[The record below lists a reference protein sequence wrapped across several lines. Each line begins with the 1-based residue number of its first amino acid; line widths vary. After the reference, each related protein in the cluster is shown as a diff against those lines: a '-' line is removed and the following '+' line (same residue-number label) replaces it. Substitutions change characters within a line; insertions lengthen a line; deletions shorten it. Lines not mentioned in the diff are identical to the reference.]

1 LAAAVGLPR
10 RGKMAPW
17 SPRPLLVLLL
27 LLALL
32 CSHIALCATAEPMKP
47 KPKPK
52 ASAGGRKALLAASSE
67 GEDGEDAP
75 AAKPTKN
82 AAAAA
87 AGKIKKKLAGDAK
100 NQTKVAKAKKSES
113 AAAAKGA
120 AKKATGKAAAGGDA
134 AIAKVAKADKA
145 KVPKPDKAAVAAK
158 AKGADSVKPAKV
170 KGADS
175 AKPAKVK
182 GDDSAKPAKAKG
194 DDSAKAAKAGA
205 KAGKPAK
212 MAKSEA
218 AVGKAKK
225 PANSTADAGAKPA
238 KSGKKAQ
245 VVADTKANATVV
257 SEEEE
262 TASAGAGAEVE
273 DDVVFAEEA
282 EGTGDLMSE
291 FRGLPARLQETLM
304 PDLAR
309 LSHHSKAYLSAAN
322 AGIADGVRP
331 ILGGRWAAAAA
342 SAASVV
348 LLLLPLFMLTALV
361 RRMGPYLPLL
371 HRALL
376 LAQAYLA
383 IYFATL
389 ALAAAATGL
398 EPLRFFH
405 AASPAAYAWTQA
417 AQSLGFMGYLVL
429 QMVDLVAVFSGAASP
444 EEDGNGDAAK
454 ALGLAQMVVGLA
466 VGLHYYAAVFH
477 RAAAGEAP
485 RANWRV
491 YAVYAA
497 CFVVVCACARAER
510 RKKAYLAGTDGA
522 AEEWKKS

>member
-1 LAAAVGLPR
+1 VVDGEASG
-10 RGKMAPW
+10 GK
-17 SPRPLLVLLL
+17 VN
-27 LLALL
+27 
-32 CSHIALCATAEPMKP
+32 ATA
-47 KPKPK
+47 
-52 ASAGGRKALLAASSE
+52 S
-67 GEDGEDAP
+67 
-75 AAKPTKN
+75 N
-82 AAAAA
+82 
-87 AGKIKKKLAGDAK
+87 
-100 NQTKVAKAKKSES
+100 
-113 AAAAKGA
+113 
-120 AKKATGKAAAGGDA
+120 
-134 AIAKVAKADKA
+134 
-145 KVPKPDKAAVAAK
+145 
-158 AKGADSVKPAKV
+158 
-170 KGADS
+170 
-175 AKPAKVK
+175 
-182 GDDSAKPAKAKG
+182 
-194 DDSAKAAKAGA
+194 
-205 KAGKPAK
+205 
-212 MAKSEA
+212 EA
-218 AVGKAKK
+218 
-225 PANSTADAGAKPA
+225 
-238 KSGKKAQ
+238 
-245 VVADTKANATVV
+245 
-257 SEEEE
+257 
-262 TASAGAGAEVE
+262 AEVE
-273 DDVVFAEEA
+273 EDVVFAEAA
-282 EGTGDLMSE
+282 EGTDDLISE
-291 FRGLPARLQETLM
+291 FKGLPARLQETLM

-309 LSHHSKAYLSAAN
+309 LSHSSKLYLSAAN

-342 SAASVV
+342 SAASIA

-361 RRMGPYLPLL
+361 RRMAPYLPLL

-417 AQSLGFMGYLVL
+417 AQSLGFMGYLML

-444 EEDGNGDAAK
+444 EEDGNGDATK

-510 RKKAYLAGTDGA
+510 RKKAYLAGGTDGG

>member
-1 LAAAVGLPR
+1 
-10 RGKMAPW
+10 MAPR
-17 SPRPLLVLLL
+17 SPRPLLALLL

-32 CSHIALCATAEPMKP
+32 CSHIALSASAEPGKQKP
-47 KPKPK
+47 KP
-52 ASAGGRKALLAASSE
+52 SGGRKALLAAASDAAD
-67 GEDGEDAP
+67 DGEDAP
-75 AAKPTKN
+75 AAKPAKKT
-82 AAAAA
+82 AAA
-87 AGKIKKKLAGDAK
+87 AGAAAGKAKKKLAGDAK
-100 NQTKVAKAKKSES
+100 NQTKVAKPKKTEP
-113 AAAAKGA
+113 GA
-120 AKKATGKAAAGGDA
+120 AGKAASKKAAGKAGDA
-134 AIAKVAKADKA
+134 AVAAKVPKAEKT
-145 KVPKPDKAAVAAK
+145 KVPKPDKAAATAK
-158 AKGADSVKPAKV
+158 AKAGDSAKPAKV
-170 KGADS
+170 KADDS

-182 GDDSAKPAKAKG
+182 GDDSSKPAKA
-194 DDSAKAAKAGA
+194 AGA
-205 KAGKPAK
+205 KVKKP
-212 MAKSEA
+212 AKSEA
-218 AVGKAKK
+218 AAGKAKK
-225 PANSTADAGAKPA
+225 PAANSTADSTAKPA
-238 KSGKKAQ
+238 KSGKKAPP
-245 VVADTKANATVV
+245 VAADAKANATVA
-257 SEEEE
+257 SKDEE
-262 TASAGAGAEVE
+262 TSSSGAEE
-273 DDVVFAEEA
+273 DVVFAEEA
-282 EGTGDLMSE
+282 EGTGDLISE

-309 LSHHSKAYLSAAN
+309 LSHHSKAYLTAAN

-342 SAASVV
+342 TAASIA

-361 RRMGPYLPLL
+361 RRMGPYLPFL

-429 QMVDLVAVFSGAASP
+429 QMVDLVAVFSGAACP
-444 EEDGNGDAAK
+444 EEESGGGGGADAAR

-510 RKKAYLAGTDGA
+510 RKKAYLAGA
-522 AEEWKKS
+522 AEEWKKN

>member
-1 LAAAVGLPR
+1 
-10 RGKMAPW
+10 MAPW
-17 SPRPLLVLLL
+17 SPRPLLVLVL

-32 CSHIALCATAEPMKP
+32 CSHIALCASAEPGKP
-47 KPKPK
+47 KAKPK
-52 ASAGGRKALLAASSE
+52 ASGGRKALLAASSA
-67 GEDGEDAP
+67 GDDGEEAP
-75 AAKPTKN
+75 AAKPAKI
-82 AAAAA
+82 AAAA
-87 AGKIKKKLAGDAK
+87 AGKIKKKLVGDAK

-113 AAAAKGA
+113 APAAKGA
-120 AKKATGKAAAGGDA
+120 AKKAAGKAAPGGDA
-134 AIAKVAKADKA
+134 AIAKVPKADKA
-145 KVPKPDKAAVAAK
+145 KVPKPDKAAAAK
-158 AKGADSVKPAKV
+158 AKGADS
-170 KGADS
+170 
-175 AKPAKVK
+175 AKPTKVK
-182 GDDSAKPAKAKG
+182 GDDSAKPAKA
-194 DDSAKAAKAGA
+194 A

-212 MAKSEA
+212 TAKSEV

-238 KSGKKAQ
+238 KSGKKAP
-245 VVADTKANATVV
+245 VVADAKANATALSKEAV
-257 SEEEE
+257 
-262 TASAGAGAEVE
+262 AAEVE
-273 DDVVFAEEA
+273 EDVVFAEEA
-282 EGTGDLMSE
+282 EGTGDLISE

-342 SAASVV
+342 SAASVLV
-348 LLLLPLFMLTALV
+348 LLLPLFMLTALV

-444 EEDGNGDAAK
+444 EEDGGGDATK

>member
-1 LAAAVGLPR
+1 
-10 RGKMAPW
+10 MAPW

-32 CSHIALCATAEPMKP
+32 CSHIALCASAEPGKP

-52 ASAGGRKALLAASSE
+52 ASGGRKALLAAASSARDD
-67 GEDGEDAP
+67 DGEEAP
-75 AAKPTKN
+75 AVKPAKN

-87 AGKIKKKLAGDAK
+87 AAGKTKKKLAGDAK
-100 NQTKVAKAKKSES
+100 NQTKVAKAKNSES

-120 AKKATGKAAAGGDA
+120 AKKAAGKAAAGGDA
-134 AIAKVAKADKA
+134 AIAKVPKADKA
-145 KVPKPDKAAVAAK
+145 KVPKPDKAAAAK
-158 AKGADSVKPAKV
+158 AKD
-170 KGADS
+170 ADS
-175 AKPAKVK
+175 AKPNKVKGDDSAKPTKVK
-182 GDDSAKPAKAKG
+182 GDDSAKPAKVKG
-194 DDSAKAAKAGA
+194 EDSAKPAKVPKAGA

-212 MAKSEA
+212 TAKSEA
-218 AVGKAKK
+218 AAAAATAGKVKK
-225 PANSTADAGAKPA
+225 ASNSTADAGAKPA

-245 VVADTKANATVV
+245 VVADAKAKAKANETVLSKEDEV
-257 SEEEE
+257 
-262 TASAGAGAEVE
+262 AGAAGAEVE
-273 DDVVFAEEA
+273 EDVVFAEEA

-342 SAASVV
+342 SAASVA
-348 LLLLPLFMLTALV
+348 LLLLPLFMMTALV

>member
-1 LAAAVGLPR
+1 
-10 RGKMAPW
+10 MAPW
-17 SPRPLLVLLL
+17 SPRPLLALLL

-32 CSHIALCATAEPMKP
+32 CSHIALCASAEPG
-47 KPKPK
+47 KPK
-52 ASAGGRKALLAASSE
+52 AKPKATGGRKALLAASSA
-67 GEDGEDAP
+67 GDDGEDAP
-75 AAKPTKN
+75 AAKPAKS
-82 AAAAA
+82 AAAA
-87 AGKIKKKLAGDAK
+87 KIKKKLAGDAK

-120 AKKATGKAAAGGDA
+120 AKKAAGKAAAGGDA
-134 AIAKVAKADKA
+134 SIAKVPKADKA
-145 KVPKPDKAAVAAK
+145 KVPKPDKAAAAK
-158 AKGADSVKPAKV
+158 A

-182 GDDSAKPAKAKG
+182 GDDSAKPVKVKG
-194 DDSAKAAKAGA
+194 DDSAKPAKAAKP
-205 KAGKPAK
+205 GKPAK
-212 MAKSEA
+212 TAKSEA

-238 KSGKKAQ
+238 KSGKKAP
-245 VVADTKANATVV
+245 VVADAKANATAV
-257 SEEEE
+257 SKEEEE
-262 TASAGAGAEVE
+262 AAGAEVE
-273 DDVVFAEEA
+273 EDVVFAEEA
-282 EGTGDLMSE
+282 EGTGDLISE

-331 ILGGRWAAAAA
+331 ILGGRWAAAAS
-342 SAASVV
+342 SAASVLV
-348 LLLLPLFMLTALV
+348 LLLPLFMLTALV

-417 AQSLGFMGYLVL
+417 AQSLGFMAYLVL

-444 EEDGNGDAAK
+444 EEDGGGDATK

>member
-1 LAAAVGLPR
+1 
-10 RGKMAPW
+10 MAPW
-17 SPRPLLVLLL
+17 PRRPVLALVLLL

-32 CSHIALCATAEPMKP
+32 CSHVALCSSAEPG

-52 ASAGGRKALLAASSE
+52 ASGGRKALLPDD
-67 GEDGEDAP
+67 DGEELP
-75 AAKPTKN
+75 AAKPAKTAN
-82 AAAAA
+82 TAA
-87 AGKIKKKLAGDAK
+87 AGKTKKKLLAGDAASK
-100 NQTKVAKAKKSES
+100 NQTKVAKAKKPES
-113 AAAAKGA
+113 AAAAAKGA
-120 AKKATGKAAAGGDA
+120 AKKPAGKAAAGGDA
-134 AIAKVAKADKA
+134 GIAKVSKAPKADKA
-145 KVPKPDKAAVAAK
+145 KVPKPDKAAAAVAK
-158 AKGADSVKPAKV
+158 AKGADSTKPAKV
-170 KGADS
+170 SKT
-175 AKPAKVK
+175 
-182 GDDSAKPAKAKG
+182 
-194 DDSAKAAKAGA
+194 GA
-205 KAGKPAK
+205 KAVKPPK
-212 MAKSEA
+212 TGAKSEA
-218 AVGKAKK
+218 AAAAEKAKK
-225 PANSTADAGAKPA
+225 PAAANSTADAGAKPA
-238 KSGKKAQ
+238 KSGKKAAQ
-245 VVADTKANATVV
+245 VVADAKAKAKAKANATVV
-257 SEEEE
+257 SKEESAATE
-262 TASAGAGAEVE
+262 TTEVE
-273 DDVVFAEEA
+273 VEEDVVFAKEA
-282 EGTGDLMSE
+282 EEGTDDLISE
-291 FRGLPARLQETLM
+291 FRDLPSRLQETLM

-331 ILGGRWAAAAA
+331 ILGGRWAAVAA
-342 SAASVV
+342 SAAAVAV
-348 LLLLPLFMLTALV
+348 LLLPLFMLTALV
-361 RRMGPYLPLL
+361 LRMGPYLPLL

-429 QMVDLVAVFSGAASP
+429 QMVDLVAVFSGAACP
-444 EEDGNGDAAK
+444 EDDGNGDAAK

-497 CFVVVCACARAER
+497 CFAIVCACARAER

>member
-1 LAAAVGLPR
+1 
-10 RGKMAPW
+10 
-17 SPRPLLVLLL
+17 
-27 LLALL
+27 
-32 CSHIALCATAEPMKP
+32 
-47 KPKPK
+47 
-52 ASAGGRKALLAASSE
+52 
-67 GEDGEDAP
+67 
-75 AAKPTKN
+75 
-82 AAAAA
+82 
-87 AGKIKKKLAGDAK
+87 
-100 NQTKVAKAKKSES
+100 
-113 AAAAKGA
+113 
-120 AKKATGKAAAGGDA
+120 
-134 AIAKVAKADKA
+134 
-145 KVPKPDKAAVAAK
+145 
-158 AKGADSVKPAKV
+158 
-170 KGADS
+170 
-175 AKPAKVK
+175 
-182 GDDSAKPAKAKG
+182 
-194 DDSAKAAKAGA
+194 
-205 KAGKPAK
+205 
-212 MAKSEA
+212 
-218 AVGKAKK
+218 
-225 PANSTADAGAKPA
+225 
-238 KSGKKAQ
+238 
-245 VVADTKANATVV
+245 
-257 SEEEE
+257 
-262 TASAGAGAEVE
+262 
-273 DDVVFAEEA
+273 
-282 EGTGDLMSE
+282 
-291 FRGLPARLQETLM
+291 M

-331 ILGGRWAAAAA
+331 ILGGRWAAVAA
-342 SAASVV
+342 SAASVAV
-348 LLLLPLFMLTALV
+348 LLLPLFMLTALV

-444 EEDGNGDAAK
+444 EDDGNGDAAK

-497 CFVVVCACARAER
+497 CFAIVCACARAER

>member
-1 LAAAVGLPR
+1 
-10 RGKMAPW
+10 MAPW

-32 CSHIALCATAEPMKP
+32 CSHIALSASAEPG

-52 ASAGGRKALLAASSE
+52 ASGGRKALLAAGSDA
-67 GEDGEDAP
+67 GDDGEDVP
-75 AAKPTKN
+75 AAKPTKKT
-82 AAAAA
+82 AATAA
-87 AGKIKKKLAGDAK
+87 AGKAKKKLAGDAK
-100 NQTKVAKAKKSES
+100 NQTKVAKPKKPDSA

-120 AKKATGKAAAGGDA
+120 AAKKAAGKAGDA
-134 AIAKVAKADKA
+134 AVAAKVPKAEKA
-145 KVPKPDKAAVAAK
+145 KVPKPDKAAAAAAK
-158 AKGADSVKPAKV
+158 AKVGT
-170 KGADS
+170 DS

-182 GDDSAKPAKAKG
+182 ADDSAKPAKAAGTK
-194 DDSAKAAKAGA
+194 AK
-205 KAGKPAK
+205 KPAK
-212 MAKSEA
+212 TAKSEA
-218 AVGKAKK
+218 AAGKAKTK
-225 PANSTADAGAKPA
+225 LAANSTADSTAKPA
-238 KSGKKAQ
+238 KSGKKAAAAAATTAA
-245 VVADTKANATVV
+245 VDAKANATVA
-257 SEEEE
+257 SDAAAEE
-262 TASAGAGAEVE
+262 
-273 DDVVFAEEA
+273 DVVFLAEEA
-282 EGTGDLMSE
+282 EGTGDLISE

-342 SAASVV
+342 TAASVA

-361 RRMGPYLPLL
+361 RRMGPYLPFL

-389 ALAAAATGL
+389 ALASAATGL

-417 AQSLGFMGYLVL
+417 AQSLGFMAYLVL
-429 QMVDLVAVFSGAASP
+429 QMVDLVAVFSGATACP
-444 EEDGNGDAAK
+444 EEEGGGGGGGAEAAR

-510 RKKAYLAGTDGA
+510 RKKAYLAGADGA

>member
-1 LAAAVGLPR
+1 
-10 RGKMAPW
+10 MAPW
-17 SPRPLLVLLL
+17 PSPPPRSALLL
-27 LLALL
+27 LLVGVLL
-32 CSHIALCATAEPMKP
+32 LSHIALCSSAAATA
-47 KPKPK
+47 
-52 ASAGGRKALLAASSE
+52 ASAGKPKGKVAVARKVLLDD
-67 GEDGEDAP
+67 DGEEVP
-75 AAKPTKN
+75 AKKGKN
-82 AAAAA
+82 AAAV
-87 AGKIKKKLAGDAK
+87 GKIKKKVEVDGKD
-100 NQTKVAKAKKSES
+100 QTKVVKVKKSETAGKATKADAVVAKGKVPKLEKASAAKTTKKTTTATKAPADAGVANGKVPKLEKASVAKSKGTDTAKPAKVPKAGTTKAVKPVKTVKSES
-113 AAAAKGA
+113 AATTAKVKKPSNSTDDAGVKV
-120 AKKATGKAAAGGDA
+120 AKSSKKSQVVGDEK
-134 AIAKVAKADKA
+134 AIAKVNATA
-145 KVPKPDKAAVAAK
+145 
-158 AKGADSVKPAKV
+158 SN
-170 KGADS
+170 
-175 AKPAKVK
+175 
-182 GDDSAKPAKAKG
+182 
-194 DDSAKAAKAGA
+194 
-205 KAGKPAK
+205 
-212 MAKSEA
+212 EA
-218 AVGKAKK
+218 A
-225 PANSTADAGAKPA
+225 
-238 KSGKKAQ
+238 
-245 VVADTKANATVV
+245 
-257 SEEEE
+257 
-262 TASAGAGAEVE
+262 AEVE
-273 DDVVFAEEA
+273 EDVVFAEAA
-282 EGTGDLMSE
+282 EGTDDLISE
-291 FRGLPARLQETLM
+291 FRGLPSRLQETLM

-309 LSHHSKAYLSAAN
+309 LSHTSKVYLSAAN

-342 SAASVV
+342 TAASVA

-361 RRMGPYLPLL
+361 RRLGPYLPLL

-444 EEDGNGDAAK
+444 EEESNGDATK

-510 RKKAYLAGTDGA
+510 RKKAYLAGNDGA

>member
-1 LAAAVGLPR
+1 
-10 RGKMAPW
+10 MAPW
-17 SPRPLLVLLL
+17 SRRPVLVLLL

-32 CSHIALCATAEPMKP
+32 CSYIALCSSAEPG

-52 ASAGGRKALLAASSE
+52 AKASGGRKALLADD
-67 GEDGEDAP
+67 DGEEVAA
-75 AAKPTKN
+75 AAKPAKA

-87 AGKIKKKLAGDAK
+87 AGKIKKKLAGDDK
-100 NQTKVAKAKKSES
+100 NQTKLAKAKKSES
-113 AAAAKGA
+113 AAATKATS
-120 AKKATGKAAAGGDA
+120 KKATGKAAAGGDA
-134 AIAKVAKADKA
+134 AIAKVSKADKA
-145 KVPKPDKAAVAAK
+145 KVPKPDKAAAGG
-158 AKGADSVKPAKV
+158 AKG

-182 GDDSAKPAKAKG
+182 GDDSAKPAKVSKTG
-194 DDSAKAAKAGA
+194 SAGA
-205 KAGKPAK
+205 KAVKPAK
-212 MAKSEA
+212 TAKSEA
-218 AVGKAKK
+218 AAAAGKAKK
-225 PANSTADAGAKPA
+225 PTNSTADAGARAA

-245 VVADTKANATVV
+245 VVGEAKAKAKAKANATVAV
-257 SEEEE
+257 SKEE
-262 TASAGAGAEVE
+262 ASAEVE
-273 DDVVFAEEA
+273 EDVVLAEDA
-282 EGTGDLMSE
+282 EGGSDDLISE

-331 ILGGRWAAAAA
+331 ILGGRWAGAAA
-342 SAASVV
+342 SAASVAV
-348 LLLLPLFMLTALV
+348 LLLPLFMLTALV

-444 EEDGNGDAAK
+444 EEDGGGDATK

-497 CFVVVCACARAER
+497 CFVIVCACARAEK

>member
-1 LAAAVGLPR
+1 MAARSP
-10 RGKMAPW
+10 
-17 SPRPLLVLLL
+17 PRPVLLLL

-32 CSHIALCATAEPMKP
+32 CCHIALCS
-47 KPKPK
+47 
-52 ASAGGRKALLAASSE
+52 SAP
-67 GEDGEDAP
+67 P
-75 AAKPTKN
+75 AAKPKAKLSGGRKELVSTDDDEPVKPPK
-82 AAAAA
+82 ATAA
-87 AGKIKKKLAGDAK
+87 AGIKKKVPSGAK
-100 NQTKVAKAKKSES
+100 NQTKVLKGKKQEESTTTPTKVSTKKATAKADSTTTKKPATKAAGDAGKPKVPKLDKAAATAKPKTTDSAKSTKAGAAKPVKSEGGAPKAKKPSNS
-113 AAAAKGA
+113 
-120 AKKATGKAAAGGDA
+120 T
-134 AIAKVAKADKA
+134 
-145 KVPKPDKAAVAAK
+145 
-158 AKGADSVKPAKV
+158 
-170 KGADS
+170 ADS
-175 AKPAKVK
+175 AK
-182 GDDSAKPAKAKG
+182 S
-194 DDSAKAAKAGA
+194 S
-205 KAGKPAK
+205 
-212 MAKSEA
+212 
-218 AVGKAKK
+218 
-225 PANSTADAGAKPA
+225 
-238 KSGKKAQ
+238 KKAQ
-245 VVADTKANATVV
+245 VVADEKVDSTKSTKKAKAVVADGKVKANSTVSGNEAAGV
-257 SEEEE
+257 EE
-262 TASAGAGAEVE
+262 
-273 DDVVFAEEA
+273 DVVFAEEA
-282 EGTGDLMSE
+282 EGTEDLMSE
-291 FRGLPARLQETLM
+291 FRGLPARLHQTLM

-309 LSHHSKAYLSAAN
+309 LSYTSKAYLSAAN
-322 AGIADGVRP
+322 AGIAGGVRP
-331 ILGGRWAAAAA
+331 VLGGRWGAAAA
-342 SAASVV
+342 SAASVA

-376 LAQAYLA
+376 LSQAYLA

-444 EEDGNGDAAK
+444 EEEEGGADATK

-497 CFVVVCACARAER
+497 CFVIICACARAEK
-510 RKKAYLAGTDGA
+510 RKKAYLAG

>member
-1 LAAAVGLPR
+1 
-10 RGKMAPW
+10 
-17 SPRPLLVLLL
+17 
-27 LLALL
+27 
-32 CSHIALCATAEPMKP
+32 
-47 KPKPK
+47 
-52 ASAGGRKALLAASSE
+52 
-67 GEDGEDAP
+67 
-75 AAKPTKN
+75 
-82 AAAAA
+82 
-87 AGKIKKKLAGDAK
+87 
-100 NQTKVAKAKKSES
+100 
-113 AAAAKGA
+113 
-120 AKKATGKAAAGGDA
+120 
-134 AIAKVAKADKA
+134 
-145 KVPKPDKAAVAAK
+145 
-158 AKGADSVKPAKV
+158 
-170 KGADS
+170 
-175 AKPAKVK
+175 
-182 GDDSAKPAKAKG
+182 
-194 DDSAKAAKAGA
+194 
-205 KAGKPAK
+205 
-212 MAKSEA
+212 
-218 AVGKAKK
+218 
-225 PANSTADAGAKPA
+225 
-238 KSGKKAQ
+238 
-245 VVADTKANATVV
+245 
-257 SEEEE
+257 
-262 TASAGAGAEVE
+262 
-273 DDVVFAEEA
+273 
-282 EGTGDLMSE
+282 
-291 FRGLPARLQETLM
+291 M

-342 SAASVV
+342 SAASVLV
-348 LLLLPLFMLTALV
+348 LLLPLFMLTALV

-389 ALAAAATGL
+389 ALAAAVTGL

-444 EEDGNGDAAK
+444 EEDGGGDAAK

-466 VGLHYYAAVFH
+466 VGLHYYAAIFH

-522 AEEWKKS
+522 AEECKKS

>member
-1 LAAAVGLPR
+1 
-10 RGKMAPW
+10 MAPW
-17 SPRPLLVLLL
+17 SPRPLLALLL
-27 LLALL
+27 LLVLL
-32 CSHIALCATAEPMKP
+32 CSHIALCASAEPG
-47 KPKPK
+47 KPK
-52 ASAGGRKALLAASSE
+52 AKPKATGGRKALLAASSA
-67 GEDGEDAP
+67 GDDGEDAP
-75 AAKPTKN
+75 AAKPAKSAP
-82 AAAAA
+82 AA
-87 AGKIKKKLAGDAK
+87 KIKKKLAGDAK
-100 NQTKVAKAKKSES
+100 NQTNVAKAKKSES

-120 AKKATGKAAAGGDA
+120 AKKAAGKAAAGGDA
-134 AIAKVAKADKA
+134 SIAKVPKADKA
-145 KVPKPDKAAVAAK
+145 KVPKPDKAAAGGDASIAKVPQADKAKVPKPDKAAAAK
-158 AKGADSVKPAKV
+158 A

-182 GDDSAKPAKAKG
+182 GDDSAKPVKVKG
-194 DDSAKAAKAGA
+194 DDSAKPAKAAKP
-205 KAGKPAK
+205 GKT
-212 MAKSEA
+212 AKSEA

-238 KSGKKAQ
+238 KSGKKAP
-245 VVADTKANATVV
+245 VVADAKANATAV
-257 SEEEE
+257 SKEEE
-262 TASAGAGAEVE
+262 AAAAGAEVE
-273 DDVVFAEEA
+273 EDVVFAEEA
-282 EGTGDLMSE
+282 EGTGDLISE

-342 SAASVV
+342 SAASVLV
-348 LLLLPLFMLTALV
+348 LLLPLFMLTALV

-417 AQSLGFMGYLVL
+417 AQSLGFMAYLVL

-444 EEDGNGDAAK
+444 EEDGGGDATK

>member
-1 LAAAVGLPR
+1 
-10 RGKMAPW
+10 MAPW
-17 SPRPLLVLLL
+17 SPRPLLVLVL

-32 CSHIALCATAEPMKP
+32 CSHIALCASAEPGKP
-47 KPKPK
+47 KAKPK
-52 ASAGGRKALLAASSE
+52 ASGGRKALLAASSA
-67 GEDGEDAP
+67 GDDGEEAP
-75 AAKPTKN
+75 AAKPAKI
-82 AAAAA
+82 AAAA
-87 AGKIKKKLAGDAK
+87 AGKIKKKLVGDAK
-100 NQTKVAKAKKSES
+100 NQTKVAKAK
-113 AAAAKGA
+113 
-120 AKKATGKAAAGGDA
+120 
-134 AIAKVAKADKA
+134 
-145 KVPKPDKAAVAAK
+145 
-158 AKGADSVKPAKV
+158 
-170 KGADS
+170 GADS
-175 AKPAKVK
+175 AKPTKVK
-182 GDDSAKPAKAKG
+182 GDDSAKPAKA
-194 DDSAKAAKAGA
+194 A

-212 MAKSEA
+212 TAKSEV

-238 KSGKKAQ
+238 KSGKKAP
-245 VVADTKANATVV
+245 VVADAKANATALSKEAV
-257 SEEEE
+257 
-262 TASAGAGAEVE
+262 AAEVE
-273 DDVVFAEEA
+273 EDVVFAEEA
-282 EGTGDLMSE
+282 EGTGDLISE

-342 SAASVV
+342 SAASVLV
-348 LLLLPLFMLTALV
+348 LLLPLFMLTALV

-444 EEDGNGDAAK
+444 EEDGGGDATK

>member
-1 LAAAVGLPR
+1 
-10 RGKMAPW
+10 MAPW
-17 SPRPLLVLLL
+17 SPRPALALLL

-32 CSHIALCATAEPMKP
+32 CSHIAFCSSADTAKP
-47 KPKPK
+47 KPKP
-52 ASAGGRKALLAASSE
+52 AAGRKALLDSA
-67 GEDGEDAP
+67 GDDGDDAP
-75 AAKPTKN
+75 AVKPAKT

-87 AGKIKKKLAGDAK
+87 AGKMKKKLTVDAK
-100 NQTKVAKAKKSES
+100 NQTKVAKTKKSES
-113 AAAAKGA
+113 SAAAKGTTAKKATAKAGTDAAIAKPKAPKVDKAAAAAKG
-120 AKKATGKAAAGGDA
+120 
-134 AIAKVAKADKA
+134 
-145 KVPKPDKAAVAAK
+145 
-158 AKGADSVKPAKV
+158 

-175 AKPAKVK
+175 AKPAKVSK
-182 GDDSAKPAKAKG
+182 AVKPAKV
-194 DDSAKAAKAGA
+194 
-205 KAGKPAK
+205 
-212 MAKSEA
+212 AKSEA
-218 AVGKAKK
+218 AKTAKK
-225 PANSTADAGAKPA
+225 PSNSTADAGAKPA
-238 KSGKKAQ
+238 KSGKKAP
-245 VVADTKANATVV
+245 VVAKVNATV
-257 SEEEE
+257 SKEEQAAAAAVVEEDVVLAGAAEE
-262 TASAGAGAEVE
+262 TDG
-273 DDVVFAEEA
+273 
-282 EGTGDLMSE
+282 LISE
-291 FRGLPARLQETLM
+291 FRDLPFRLQETLM

-309 LSHHSKAYLSAAN
+309 LSHQSKAYLSAAN

-342 SAASVV
+342 SAASVA
-348 LLLLPLFMLTALV
+348 LLLLPLCMLTALV

-444 EEDGNGDAAK
+444 EEDGNGDATK

-497 CFVVVCACARAER
+497 CFVIVCACARAER
-510 RKKAYLAGTDGA
+510 RKKAYLAGGGDGA
-522 AEEWKKS
+522 TEEWKKS

>member
-1 LAAAVGLPR
+1 MAR
-10 RGKMAPW
+10 R

-27 LLALL
+27 LLALF
-32 CSHIALCATAEPMKP
+32 CSHTALCASAEPG
-47 KPKPK
+47 KPK
-52 ASAGGRKALLAASSE
+52 ASGGRKALLAASSA
-67 GEDGEDAP
+67 GDDGEEAP
-75 AAKPTKN
+75 AAKPAKI
-82 AAAAA
+82 AAAA
-87 AGKIKKKLAGDAK
+87 AGKIKKKLVGDAK

-120 AKKATGKAAAGGDA
+120 AKKAAGKAAAGGDA
-134 AIAKVAKADKA
+134 AIAKVPKADKA
-145 KVPKPDKAAVAAK
+145 KVPKPDKAAAAK
-158 AKGADSVKPAKV
+158 AKGADSAKV
-170 KGADS
+170 
-175 AKPAKVK
+175 AKVK
-182 GDDSAKPAKAKG
+182 GDDSAKPAKA
-194 DDSAKAAKAGA
+194 A
-205 KAGKPAK
+205 KAGKPTK
-212 MAKSEA
+212 TAKSEA

-238 KSGKKAQ
+238 KSGKKAP
-245 VVADTKANATVV
+245 VVADAKANATAL
-257 SEEEE
+257 SKEE
-262 TASAGAGAEVE
+262 AAEVE
-273 DDVVFAEEA
+273 EDVVFAEEA
-282 EGTGDLMSE
+282 EGTGDLISE

-342 SAASVV
+342 SAASVLV
-348 LLLLPLFMLTALV
+348 LLLPLFMLTALV
-361 RRMGPYLPLL
+361 RRMGPYLPFL

-444 EEDGNGDAAK
+444 EEDGGGDATK

>member
-1 LAAAVGLPR
+1 MAR
-10 RGKMAPW
+10 R

-27 LLALL
+27 LLALF
-32 CSHIALCATAEPMKP
+32 CSHTALCASAEPG
-47 KPKPK
+47 KPK
-52 ASAGGRKALLAASSE
+52 ASGGRKALLAASSA
-67 GEDGEDAP
+67 GDDGEEAP
-75 AAKPTKN
+75 AAKPAKI
-82 AAAAA
+82 AAAA
-87 AGKIKKKLAGDAK
+87 AGKIKKKLVGDAK

-120 AKKATGKAAAGGDA
+120 AKKAAGKAAPGGDA
-134 AIAKVAKADKA
+134 AIAKVPKADKA
-145 KVPKPDKAAVAAK
+145 KVPKPDKAAAAK
-158 AKGADSVKPAKV
+158 AKGADS
-170 KGADS
+170 
-175 AKPAKVK
+175 AKPTKVK
-182 GDDSAKPAKAKG
+182 GDDSAKPAKA
-194 DDSAKAAKAGA
+194 A
-205 KAGKPAK
+205 KAGKPTK
-212 MAKSEA
+212 TAKSEA

-238 KSGKKAQ
+238 KSGKKAP
-245 VVADTKANATVV
+245 VVADAKANATAL
-257 SEEEE
+257 SKEE
-262 TASAGAGAEVE
+262 AAEVE
-273 DDVVFAEEA
+273 EDVVFAEEA
-282 EGTGDLMSE
+282 EGTGDLISE

-342 SAASVV
+342 SAASVLV
-348 LLLLPLFMLTALV
+348 LLLPLFMLTALV
-361 RRMGPYLPLL
+361 RRMGPYLPFL

-444 EEDGNGDAAK
+444 EEDGGGDATK

>member
-1 LAAAVGLPR
+1 
-10 RGKMAPW
+10 MAPW
-17 SPRPLLVLLL
+17 PSPPPRPALLL
-27 LLALL
+27 LLGVLL
-32 CSHIALCATAEPMKP
+32 LSHIALCSSAAATAASAGKP
-47 KPKPK
+47 KGKV
-52 ASAGGRKALLAASSE
+52 AGGRKALLDDDGDEVPAKKGKNDAAV
-67 GEDGEDAP
+67 
-75 AAKPTKN
+75 
-82 AAAAA
+82 
-87 AGKIKKKLAGDAK
+87 GKIKKKVEVDGKD
-100 NQTKVAKAKKSES
+100 QTKVVKVKKSETAGTATKAPADAAVAKGKVPKLEKASAAKTTKKTTTATKAPADAAVAKGKVPKLEKASAAKSKGTDPTKPAKVPKAGTTKAVKPVKTAKSES
-113 AAAAKGA
+113 AAAA
-120 AKKATGKAAAGGDA
+120 AKVKKPSNSTDDAGVKVAKSSKKPQVVADEK
-134 AIAKVAKADKA
+134 AIAKVNATA
-145 KVPKPDKAAVAAK
+145 
-158 AKGADSVKPAKV
+158 SN
-170 KGADS
+170 
-175 AKPAKVK
+175 
-182 GDDSAKPAKAKG
+182 
-194 DDSAKAAKAGA
+194 
-205 KAGKPAK
+205 
-212 MAKSEA
+212 EA
-218 AVGKAKK
+218 A
-225 PANSTADAGAKPA
+225 
-238 KSGKKAQ
+238 
-245 VVADTKANATVV
+245 
-257 SEEEE
+257 
-262 TASAGAGAEVE
+262 AEVE
-273 DDVVFAEEA
+273 EDVVFTEEA
-282 EGTGDLMSE
+282 EGTDDLISE
-291 FRGLPARLQETLM
+291 FRGLPSRLQETLM

-309 LSHHSKAYLSAAN
+309 LSHTSKVYLSAAN

-342 SAASVV
+342 TAASVA

-361 RRMGPYLPLL
+361 RRLGPYLPLL

-444 EEDGNGDAAK
+444 EEDSNGDATK

-510 RKKAYLAGTDGA
+510 RKKAYLAGSDGA